1 MQDEEPGEKTS
12 QGQDEKLRNTSPI
25 VVANLQATKLQSA
38 TTRNAQNDKNSP
50 DVHRLHGMTL
60 EDDVE
65 SMLSDQFANSSE
77 QSYFKV
83 RLHAGNVG

>member
-1 MQDEEPGEKTS
+1 MQDEDPAEKNS
-12 QGQDEKLRNTSPI
+12 QGHEDKLRNTSPI
-25 VVANLQATKLQSA
+25 VQANLIAGKLQSA
-38 TTRNAQNDKNSP
+38 TTRNANDKASP
-50 DVHRLHGMTL
+50 DVHRLNGMTL

-83 RLHAGNVG
+83 RLHSNNVG